1 MAIQILGSINVD
13 RVISVAALPT
23 AGETV
28 LANGVARLAGGK
40 GANQAVAAA
49 RMGAEVAMI
58 AAVGADGAGAWMRG
72 ELQREGIDLSALR
85 MFADNATGTAY
96 VVVDRHGENQII
108 VVAGANARLG
118 SGQLPPPTG
127 ATRVR
132 LCQLETPVETAAAF
146 FDPSAACGVRRILN
160 AAPAVPEAA
169 RLFADVDLLIVNQ
182 AELAVYLGAASR
194 PETVADACAAR
205 ALLTRPDQQ
214 VIVTLGAGGAV
225 VVGMDGYC
233 HAPAMPAN
241 AIDTTGAGDCFVG
254 SLAALI
260 DQGLTV
266 EQALPIANAAAA
278 LCTTARG
285 AAPAMPTRAAVDA
298 ALTTAS

>member
-13 RVISVAALPT
+13 RVVSVASLPK

-28 LANGVARLAGGK
+28 LASGVTRLAGGK

-58 AAVGADGAGAWMRG
+58 AAVGADSAGAWMRG
-72 ELQREGIDLSALR
+72 ELQCEGIDLSALQ
-85 MFADNATGTAY
+85 MFADSATGTAY

-108 VVAGANARLG
+108 VVPGANARLG
-118 SGQLPPPTG
+118 SEHLPPPAQ

-132 LCQLETPVETAAAF
+132 LCQLETPINTVAAF
-146 FDPSAACGVRRILN
+146 LDPRAARGTLRILN
-160 AAPAVPEAA
+160 AAPAVPDAA
-169 RLFADVDLLIVNQ
+169 CLFADVDLLIVNQ
-182 AELAVYLGAASR
+182 TELAVYLGAASR
-194 PETVADACAAR
+194 PETVEEACAAR
-205 ALLTRPDQQ
+205 ALLTRSDQQ

-225 VVGMDGYC
+225 AVRIDGYC
-233 HAPAMPAN
+233 HVPAMPAQVV
-241 AIDTTGAGDCFVG
+241 DTTGAGDCFVG

-260 DQGLTV
+260 DQGRTV

-278 LCTTARG
+278 LCTATRG
-285 AAPAMPTRAAVDA
+285 AAPAMPTRRAVDA
-298 ALTTAS
+298 ALIAAN